1 MQQTGKPPYDH
12 SKRHG
17 EAAPWDLVMQTR
29 KGNVAGATVN
39 SVASSGAATGA
50 STSTAASRAAT
61 TGAAAVGAADGFAI
75 LAQAFP

>member
-29 KGNVAGATVN
+29 KGNVADA
-39 SVASSGAATGA
+39 SYYVAVLFLVLLQEL
-50 STSTAASRAAT
+50 RP
-61 TGAAAVGAADGFAI
+61 
-75 LAQAFP
+75 LLLLLLEL